1 MNNMIKWMLPF
12 CFSLMLLSI
21 VFGLSLVSDP
31 LSTEGGLLIADAKDA
46 KIENIRFVC
55 IDAQNS
61 PCNMSYKLE

>member
-1 MNNMIKWMLPF
+1 
-12 CFSLMLLSI
+12 MLLSI

-46 KIENIRFVC
+46 KIENITLVC

-61 PCNMSYKLE
+61 PCN

>member
-1 MNNMIKWMLPF
+1 MIKCMLTF

-31 LSTEGGLLIADAKDA
+31 LSTDGGLLIADAKDA
-46 KIENIRFVC
+46 KIENITLVC

-61 PCNMSYKLE
+61 PCNLLY

>member
-1 MNNMIKWMLPF
+1 MLPF

-55 IDAQNS
+55 KDNLLETLIQN
-61 PCNMSYKLE
+61 

>member
-1 MNNMIKWMLPF
+1 MNNMIKCMLTF

-31 LSTEGGLLIADAKDA
+31 LSTDGGLLIADAKDA

-55 IDAQNS
+55 IDSQNS
-61 PCNMSYKLE
+61 PCNIK

>member
-61 PCNMSYKLE
+61 TCNLLI

>member
-61 PCNMSYKLE
+61 HMSYKIE